1 MQQLSKKKKFW
12 AGTAAVL
19 VAGGL
24 FYGVVE
30 YMDTQIMPVEAKS
43 PEEVQQVLEASRAKP
58 SGCRSAEDFVNLNI
72 MLRDI
77 ENPQLFNA
85 VLRGLKFENGAV
97 VYPKTDSQPHELVI
111 VKRFLEQ
118 ANIEN
123 EQDLRK
129 CLMFVENARKYHTSQ
144 LVTLVQLSWL
154 G

>member
-30 YMDTQIMPVEAKS
+30 HMDAQIKPVEAKS

-77 ENPQLFNA
+77 DNPELFNA
-85 VLRGLKFENGAV
+85 VIKGLKFENGAV
-97 VYPKTDSQPHELVI
+97 VYPQTDEQPHELVI
-111 VKRFLEQ
+111 IRRFLEQ
-118 ANIEN
+118 ANITN
-123 EQDLRK
+123 ARDLNK
-129 CLMFVENARKYHTSQ
+129 CLMFVKNARSYHMSQ
-144 LVTLVQLSWL
+144 EAALAQLFL
-154 G
+154 QG

>member
-30 YMDTQIMPVEAKS
+30 HMDAQIKPVEAKS

-77 ENPQLFNA
+77 DK
-85 VLRGLKFENGAV
+85 RGGGLSTNRRTA
-97 VYPKTDSQPHELVI
+97 
-111 VKRFLEQ
+111 
-118 ANIEN
+118 
-123 EQDLRK
+123 
-129 CLMFVENARKYHTSQ
+129 ART
-144 LVTLVQLSWL
+144 
-154 G
+154 GDC